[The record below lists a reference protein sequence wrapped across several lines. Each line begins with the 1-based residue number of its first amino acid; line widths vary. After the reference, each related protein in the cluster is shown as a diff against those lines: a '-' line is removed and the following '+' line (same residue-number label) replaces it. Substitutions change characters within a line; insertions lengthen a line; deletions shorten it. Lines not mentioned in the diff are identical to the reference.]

1 MAGYGRPLKG
11 KSRRVPITVHS
22 TIGVLDA
29 IDDYVEERD
38 SQEER
43 AYSRSDFFNEAALL
57 YLKQLGREVGGEE
70 LPADRTESVPKKS
83 EAPEE

>member
-38 SQEER
+38 SQEQR

-57 YLKQLGREVGGEE
+57 YLKQLGREVEE
-70 LPADRTESVPKKS
+70 KKS
-83 EAPEE
+83 LTVTEA

>member
-38 SQEER
+38 SQEQR
-43 AYSRSDFFNEAALL
+43 SYSRSDFFNEAALL
-57 YLKQLGREVGGEE
+57 YLKQLGREVEGEE
-70 LPADRTESVPKKS
+70 IPDRNRSVTEKS
-83 EAPEE
+83 EATEE

>member
-22 TIGVLDA
+22 TIGVLVA